1 MLPGR
6 AKAHGIGDGEC
17 DGSESSK
24 PKSWTACGSG
34 TGRLT
39 VREVVDDI
47 NLRRPAA
54 YTTVMTVA
62 TILYDKG
69 WLTRRKQGQAWLYTP
84 VRSREAYSAALMEDA
99 LGASRDRSAAL
110 VHFVERMTDEEVAA
124 LREAL
129 RATGRGGEL

>member
-1 MLPGR
+1 MRRL
-6 AKAHGIGDGEC
+6 GELEAEIM
-17 DGSESSK
+17 DRL
-24 PKSWTACGSG
+24 WTWDRPA
-34 TGRLT
+34 T

-62 TILYDKG
+62 TILYNKG

-84 VRSREAYSAALMEDA
+84 VRSREAYAAALMEDA

-129 RATGRGGEL
+129 RATGRDGAL

>member
-1 MLPGR
+1 MRRL
-6 AKAHGIGDGEC
+6 GELEAEIMDC
-17 DGSESSK
+17 LWKWDR
-24 PKSWTACGSG
+24 PA
-34 TGRLT
+34 T
-39 VREVVDDI
+39 VREIVDDI

-62 TILYDKG
+62 TILHDKG

-99 LGASRDRSAAL
+99 LGASRDRSAAF
-110 VHFVERMTDEEVAA
+110 VHFVERMSDEEVAA

-129 RATGRGGEL
+129 RATGRGSEL